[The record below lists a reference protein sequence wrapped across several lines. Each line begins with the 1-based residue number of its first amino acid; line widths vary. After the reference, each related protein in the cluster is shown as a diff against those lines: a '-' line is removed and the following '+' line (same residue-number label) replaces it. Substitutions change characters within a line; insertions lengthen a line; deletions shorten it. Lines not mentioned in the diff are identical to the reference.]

1 MIISINF
8 FGILFFAVLVYWLIP
23 IQRYRVLFLSFISLF
38 FVGIYDINATILIIS
53 LSIFSYS
60 ISSLIQANK
69 NNYFF
74 HKLGII
80 GLIAI
85 LVIFK
90 YLGLLTE
97 TINHLSEFVSF
108 FPQIR
113 IKHILLPLGISY
125 IIFKHVSY
133 ITDVY
138 WKVIKKGDFLDFL
151 CYSSLFTIFVAG
163 PIERFESFSP
173 QILKL
178 QRFENSNLAFFF
190 RRLIYGL
197 FKKLVIA
204 NWIGYFISPY
214 LQNYNTENILVK
226 MLVLCGFSMQ
236 IYTDFSGYSDIAI
249 GSSRLF
255 GLRIKEN
262 FNWPYIQSNISEF
275 WRHWHISL
283 YKWFRDYLYIPLGG
297 SRKGSKRTMLN
308 VIIVF
313 MLCGLWHGAS
323 WNFLFWGLWHGV
335 GISIYQVWQNLKK
348 NNDKL
353 QKITCGSVYKCFS
366 TLITFLFVT
375 IGWWWWIK

>member
-197 FKKLVIA
+197 LKKLQHRKHISKDVGVMWIFNA
-204 NWIGYFISPY
+204 N
-214 LQNYNTENILVK
+214 
-226 MLVLCGFSMQ
+226 
-236 IYTDFSGYSDIAI
+236 IYRF
-249 GSSRLF
+249 F
-255 GLRIKEN
+255 GL
-262 FNWPYIQSNISEF
+262 
-275 WRHWHISL
+275 
-283 YKWFRDYLYIPLGG
+283 
-297 SRKGSKRTMLN
+297 
-308 VIIVF
+308 
-313 MLCGLWHGAS
+313 
-323 WNFLFWGLWHGV
+323 
-335 GISIYQVWQNLKK
+335 
-348 NNDKL
+348 
-353 QKITCGSVYKCFS
+353 
-366 TLITFLFVT
+366 
-375 IGWWWWIK
+375 